1 MLLSAASNSLF
12 ILAFNLYSDVIVFLG
27 ICSLSAQKYFRRG
40 TRLNWPEG
48 AVTRESIRAV
58 RKLHRLKQITLP
70 YERPSQAVHLTF
82 QSQGSCVG
90 FCRY

>member
-1 MLLSAASNSLF
+1 MMER
-12 ILAFNLYSDVIVFLG
+12 VLG
-27 ICSLSAQKYFRRG
+27 PVPEHMIREASLSAQKYFRRG